1 MTDLVWL
8 LAGLGGL
15 TLAIIGRR
23 IWRRRRAAQLADQL
37 LSDVVKGKDA
47 FRR

>member
-1 MTDLVWL
+1 MTDFVWL

-15 TLAIIGRR
+15 TLAFIGRR
-23 IWRRRRAAQLADQL
+23 IWRRRRAAHLADQIL
-37 LSDVVKGKDA
+37 TEVVKGKDA